1 MNEKALRILEYDKII
16 RQLSA
21 HASSEMGKQLCRDLQ
36 PMTNLME
43 IETAQEQ
50 TKDAL
55 TRVYQYG
62 SLSFAGLTNITAS
75 LKRLEIQASL
85 SAKELLDIARILEI
99 TNNARQYSDRDGDD
113 QGYDSLTVCFSSWF
127 R

>member
-43 IETAQEQ
+43 IETACH
-50 TKDAL
+50 L
-55 TRVYQYG
+55 PV
-62 SLSFAGLTNITAS
+62 
-75 LKRLEIQASL
+75 
-85 SAKELLDIARILEI
+85 
-99 TNNARQYSDRDGDD
+99 
-113 QGYDSLTVCFSSWF
+113 
-127 R
+127 